1 MSRRFFV
8 NKLVSLP
15 VIAAAIPT
23 AVPAVLANPPRAE
36 AASADSELLALAD
49 EYIRAVQVYG
59 DALVAR
65 DELGEK
71 ASSGQPT
78 KRTR

>member
-49 EYIRAVQVYG
+49 EYIRAVQV
-59 DALVAR
+59 
-65 DELGEK
+65 
-71 ASSGQPT
+71 
-78 KRTR
+78 